1 MLDAEAPKGTEWPR
15 RSGESPLRQIMKNRG
30 NEAEKYLKTKEVT
43 ILNAAD
49 FARFE
54 RIFTQIRAQKEQ
66 KQASLRK
73 PNRRLRVGNSDRR
86 SAT

>member
-43 ILNAAD
+43 ILNAANFAL
-49 FARFE
+49 FAR
-54 RIFTQIRAQKEQ
+54 RLTPIAPQKEQ
-66 KQASLRK
+66 KNTFFCENEPKLWSRK
-73 PNRRLRVGNSDRR
+73 VR
-86 SAT
+86 SVQ